1 MFVKISTFILLF
13 SFSVF
18 YSQSRADQVLGTWLA
33 TDHSVAVGVYKSGG
47 AYKAKVL
54 WFNPELGSGKPPH
67 TRLDHRNPKP
77 ELRKRK
83 IIGMEILEGLVY
95 NAKNHIWENGKIYD
109 ASSGRFWDSSAQITE
124 NGLLKVRGFWK
135 FSWMGK
141 SLTFKRTN
149 LTNFTKL

>member
-1 MFVKISTFILLF
+1 MFAKISFFTFLL
-13 SFSVF
+13 SFSLL

-33 TDHSVAVGVYKSGG
+33 TDHSVAVGIYKSGRE
-47 AYKAKVL
+47 YKAKIL
-54 WFNPELGSGKPPH
+54 WFDPELGSGTPIH
-67 TRLDHRNPKP
+67 TRLDHRNPRP

-83 IIGMEILEGLVY
+83 ILGMEILEGLVY
-95 NAKNHIWENGKIYD
+95 NAKSHIWEKGKIYD
-109 ASSGRFWDSSAQITE
+109 ASSGKFWDSTAQITE
-124 NGLLKVRGFWK
+124 EGFLKVRGFWK

>member
-1 MFVKISTFILLF
+1 MFSKIYAFIFLF
-13 SFSVF
+13 SFSLF
-18 YSQSRADQVLGTWLA
+18 YTQTRGDRVLGTWLA
-33 TDHSVAVGVYKSGG
+33 TDHSVAVGIFKSGSE
-47 AYKAKVL
+47 YKAKIL
-54 WFNPELGSGKPPH
+54 WFDPDLGSGTPLH

-95 NAKNHIWENGKIYD
+95 NAKNQIWEKGKIYD
-109 ASSGRFWDSSAQITE
+109 ASSGKFWDSSAHLTAD
-124 NGLLKVRGFWK
+124 GLLKVRGFWK

>member
-1 MFVKISTFILLF
+1 MFSKIFLLYSLF

-18 YSQSRADQVLGTWLA
+18 SAQSRGDHLLGNWLA
-33 TDHSVAVGVYKSGG
+33 TDHSVAVGIYKSGSEYR
-47 AYKAKVL
+47 ARIL
-54 WFNPELGSGKPPH
+54 WFDADLGSGKPLH
-67 TRLDHRNPKP
+67 ARVDHRNPRA

-95 NAKNHIWENGKIYD
+95 NAKNQIWEGGKIYD
-109 ASSGRFWDSSAQITE
+109 ASSGKFWDSTAHLTAD
-124 NGLLKVRGFWK
+124 GLLKVRGFWK
-135 FSWMGK
+135 FTWMGK